1 MMQCYIL
8 VVFDRLLFAPGNRRK
23 KMIDLV
29 GIEKSRDDKP
39 LYMPE
44 MVQIVIVIS
53 IYQHLDIQW
62 VFFSKEGRVRVSL
75 INKIMLMH

>member
-62 VFFSKEGRVRVSL
+62 GFFLVKKGE
-75 INKIMLMH
+75 